1 MVSQALAAESEPSPR
16 PRPGIYAWLAKA
28 QPFTFSALIHAAT
41 MVTAG
46 VYMVAR
52 LHFLFILAPY
62 TLPII
67 AVVGAA
73 TAFFAA
79 TVGINLVANFIPPA
93 FDLANLK
100 PELISAKMGGILTAV
115 IAFFIG
121 ALWLP
126 LISAIGITGFVDTLG
141 ALLAPL
147 YGIMIVDFYLIRRQR
162 VVVSDL
168 FSLKE
173 SGTYYFQN
181 GWNKRAMTA
190 FFLAAVFSVATPR

>member
-1 MVSQALAAESEPSPR
+1 
-16 PRPGIYAWLAKA
+16 
-28 QPFTFSALIHAAT
+28 
-41 MVTAG
+41 
-46 VYMVAR
+46 
-52 LHFLFILAPY
+52 
-62 TLPII
+62 
-67 AVVGAA
+67 
-73 TAFFAA
+73 
-79 TVGINLVANFIPPA
+79 
-93 FDLANLK
+93 
-100 PELISAKMGGILTAV
+100 
-115 IAFFIG
+115 
-121 ALWLP
+121 

-190 FFLAAVFSVATPR
+190 FFLAAVFSVATVWVPALANMAGYGWLIGALLGGVFQYVAMRTQVLPKLNGASV